1 MEIQNVPLPEDIV
14 QGAAAARGNFA
25 TRNASYRR
33 AVCSHLGL
41 QWRSINGAGN
51 CFFAAVST
59 CLLATLPSDRTNHLV
74 GENRLRALVV
84 EWLEQQM
91 RLEDDLAERVQVEI
105 DAELN
110 VRSNACLLC
119 WICWDSMMYITSHII
134 FSGSLAMFKTRITLD
149 RPHSHYACTI
159 PQSSCSWWCVDSRLS
174 LAESRI
180 DNRLGSCRSGHIR
193 IRQCRLLWSSRCNNL
208 SL

>member
-14 QGAAAARGNFA
+14 QGARDARGNFA

-33 AVCSHLGL
+33 AVCNHLGL

-119 WICWDSMMYITSHII
+119 
-134 FSGSLAMFKTRITLD
+134 
-149 RPHSHYACTI
+149 
-159 PQSSCSWWCVDSRLS
+159 
-174 LAESRI
+174 
-180 DNRLGSCRSGHIR
+180 
-193 IRQCRLLWSSRCNNL
+193 
-208 SL
+208 